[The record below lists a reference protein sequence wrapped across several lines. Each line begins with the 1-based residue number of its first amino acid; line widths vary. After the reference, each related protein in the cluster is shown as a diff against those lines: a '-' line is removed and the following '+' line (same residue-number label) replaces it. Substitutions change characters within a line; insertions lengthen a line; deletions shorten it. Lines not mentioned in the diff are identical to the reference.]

1 METEKYVSFT
11 TGSAGDPSKTIHGV
25 NLGGWLVLERYIT
38 PYLFA
43 LTECDV
49 SENPK
54 YHVYPGQIN
63 LPAFLSDGKGENIGP
78 ECPPVAGDYP
88 MDQWTMVEA
97 FPNRELARKYLD
109 RHWDTFVTE
118 EDIVRIKNAGITHVR
133 IPVGHWIT
141 GNIEENE
148 RYVTGEWPYLVR
160 AIEWCRK
167 HSIGVWIDLHTAP
180 GSQNGFDNSGRAN
193 QNGPTGTGWSGS
205 SSNVARTLEI
215 LDEISAQASEDGLSD
230 VVGSF
235 CILNE
240 PFIDTDKDVYRTFVI
255 DASEIVRRH
264 LPDVTVVIGDTFDAG
279 EFDAATW
286 AIAKNAIRPALLD
299 SHYYHVFFEL
309 ARSFSPR
316 QHIAYV
322 CEHNRKDTQACCYD
336 DVEGEEKVPS
346 LINGGMG
353 RVIGEW
359 SASYDTLV
367 FVKLDEVMDGI
378 VSYSLHGEASYC
390 YYCCFL
396 HIFSTAFISILVVSD
411 VTFPATKP
419 SAKRWCRSRVRSGHS
434 R

>member
-148 RYVTGEWPYLVR
+148 R
-160 AIEWCRK
+160 
-167 HSIGVWIDLHTAP
+167 
-180 GSQNGFDNSGRAN
+180 
-193 QNGPTGTGWSGS
+193 
-205 SSNVARTLEI
+205 
-215 LDEISAQASEDGLSD
+215 
-230 VVGSF
+230 
-235 CILNE
+235 
-240 PFIDTDKDVYRTFVI
+240 
-255 DASEIVRRH
+255 
-264 LPDVTVVIGDTFDAG
+264 
-279 EFDAATW
+279 
-286 AIAKNAIRPALLD
+286 
-299 SHYYHVFFEL
+299 
-309 ARSFSPR
+309 
-316 QHIAYV
+316 
-322 CEHNRKDTQACCYD
+322 
-336 DVEGEEKVPS
+336 
-346 LINGGMG
+346 
-353 RVIGEW
+353 
-359 SASYDTLV
+359 
-367 FVKLDEVMDGI
+367 
-378 VSYSLHGEASYC
+378 
-390 YYCCFL
+390 
-396 HIFSTAFISILVVSD
+396 
-411 VTFPATKP
+411 
-419 SAKRWCRSRVRSGHS
+419 
-434 R
+434 